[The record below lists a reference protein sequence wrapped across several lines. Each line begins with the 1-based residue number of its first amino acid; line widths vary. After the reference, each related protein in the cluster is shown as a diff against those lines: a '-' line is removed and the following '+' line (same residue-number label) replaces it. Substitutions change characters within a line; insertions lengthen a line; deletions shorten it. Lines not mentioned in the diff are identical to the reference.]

1 MSKNNDYTT
10 SNLFDYYYFSK
21 HYKLITV
28 YLSKQT
34 GSENPDLR
42 QQVNFLGKKI
52 MGQQCFSSLKNQ
64 EKQLLISHKIMWI
77 SCKLKTQNNI
87 DLMNYSSKE

>member
-42 QQVNFLGKKI
+42 QQVNLR
-52 MGQQCFSSLKNQ
+52 
-64 EKQLLISHKIMWI
+64 
-77 SCKLKTQNNI
+77 
-87 DLMNYSSKE
+87 

>member
-1 MSKNNDYTT
+1 MSKNNDYST

-34 GSENPDLR
+34 GSENPDSR
-42 QQVNFLGKKI
+42 QQVNLTI
-52 MGQQCFSSLKNQ
+52 R
-64 EKQLLISHKIMWI
+64 
-77 SCKLKTQNNI
+77 
-87 DLMNYSSKE
+87 

>member
-1 MSKNNDYTT
+1 MSKNNDYST

-34 GSENPDLR
+34 GSENLIQDNKLT
-42 QQVNFLGKKI
+42 FLTI
-52 MGQQCFSSLKNQ
+52 R
-64 EKQLLISHKIMWI
+64 
-77 SCKLKTQNNI
+77 
-87 DLMNYSSKE
+87 